1 MAGLWNCQDARPA
14 ISTEAVSSAL
24 VQLRRPFRQLRP
36 GEHRL
41 GVRDILEDEHASIG
55 HLLRAA
61 AKHAVM
67 NVDGYVGRLVARPYG
82 VERFRQRAD
91 MVEMSVRQTI
101 ASIFARS
108 TPSRLHCEAIQGG
121 FRAS

>member
-1 MAGLWNCQDARPA
+1 MVGLWNCPDARPA

-61 AKHAVM
+61 AKHAGM

-91 MVEMSVRQTI
+91 MVEMSVRQDDR
-101 ASIFARS
+101 FDLRQVD
-108 TPSRLHCEAIQGG
+108 PKP
-121 FRAS
+121 